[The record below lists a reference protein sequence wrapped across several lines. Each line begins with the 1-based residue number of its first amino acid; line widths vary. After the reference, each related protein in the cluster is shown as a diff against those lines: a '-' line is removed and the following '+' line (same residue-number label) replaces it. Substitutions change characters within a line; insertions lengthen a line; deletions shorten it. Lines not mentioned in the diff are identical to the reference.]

1 MSKVVYLDN
10 AATTQPDPAVVEAVR
25 SALTESWGNPSSI
38 HERGKQAKLAI
49 ERARQSIATLA
60 GCHADEVYFTS
71 GGTEAD
77 NWAVLGTIAA
87 SDKVN
92 KHVIVSAIEHHAV
105 LDASK
110 AAEKSGVA
118 LTIVPVS
125 SSGFVNPEEIRKA
138 IRPETVLVS
147 VMHVNNE
154 LGTVQPIVE
163 IGEICRESGVLL
175 HSDFVQSFGKLPFK
189 FAGSPLD
196 MISISAHK
204 IHGPKGIGA
213 LIVRRGTKIAQRQYG
228 GSQERGKRTGTE
240 NMPGAVG
247 FGKAAELCQR
257 MMEEDAIRIR
267 ELRDRCERELRE
279 LIPDLIVTPLDGP
292 RSDGILNVRIPGCD
306 GEELLIALDLRGIC
320 VSTGAACSAGAT
332 GASHVMRALGLTVE
346 EARSSIR
353 ISFGRFS
360 TAQEVDEIVSALPGI
375 VSKQRSAFQVHS

>member
-38 HERGKQAKLAI
+38 HARGKQAKLAI

-77 NWAVLGTIAA
+77 NWALLGTIAA

>member
-38 HERGKQAKLAI
+38 HARGKQAKLAI

-77 NWAVLGTIAA
+77 NWALLGTIAA

-154 LGTVQPIVE
+154 LGTVQPIIE